1 MNWLKEVAKFHA
13 DYLRI
18 VQSYGED
25 FYAEDIVQEMYIRL
39 NRYADAEKII
49 RKDGTVNRAYIHFTL
64 RNIFIDLTKERKKF
78 NKVSLDEIKELGVEY
93 DYIPKKDGQIALET
107 RIIKE
112 MDTWNW
118 FDVKL
123 FNIYRDDKISM
134 RELSKKT
141 RIGTSTIF
149 HRIKYCKERLKEN
162 IGEDYEDYINE
173 DYEKI

>member
-112 MDTWNW
+112 MDSWNW

-149 HRIKYCKERLKEN
+149 QHKRHSSCRI
-162 IGEDYEDYINE
+162 
-173 DYEKI
+173 